1 MDHTKMIESSL
12 SQLMDLAAERDR
24 IEHKMGKLHLAVR
37 GLLNLVD
44 DKAQREGFK
53 AMLDNFK
60 VRIGLTDLIRLCLTM
75 SEKPMTPVEIRNFI
89 INFGSDA
96 STQQNLLQSV
106 HTIVKRMAGDL
117 VKEDVNE
124 DGEKAYRLM
133 SVGERMMRIGIEP
146 KDAKKV
152 GDQIENKFDSNKAWS
167 EAFKDVDWLNH
178 TLGVLGADR
187 GSTLEIL
194 TDEEQLP
201 ERWQS
206 RYKRQTNLTSSGT
219 ARTRGLRG
227 RLADIKPSD
236 KK

>member
-1 MDHTKMIESSL
+1 MEPKTMIEQTL
-12 SQLMDLAAERDR
+12 SQLMDLAIERDR
-24 IEHKMGKLHLAVR
+24 IEHKMGKLHLAAR

-53 AMLDNFK
+53 AMLDNYR

-75 SEKPMTPVEIRNFI
+75 FDKAMTPVEIRNFI
-89 INFGSDA
+89 VNFGSEA
-96 STQQNLLQSV
+96 SQQQNLLQSV
-106 HTIVKRMAGDL
+106 HTIVKRMEGDL

-152 GDQIENKFDSNKAWS
+152 GDQIENKFDSSKLWG
-167 EAFKDVDWLNH
+167 EAFKDEDWLS
-178 TLGVLGADR
+178 LGVA
-187 GSTLEIL
+187 EIVVP
-194 TDEEQLP
+194 TIEIEGIQVKTKMP
-201 ERWQS
+201 H
-206 RYKRQTNLTSSGT
+206 
-219 ARTRGLRG
+219 RTRRVGTPPGHEPQQDAGERMLEAVRRRQREQG
-227 RLADIKPSD
+227 